1 MTTPTPASLA
11 SSVQGLALRVTALTA
26 SGTAV
31 TGSTSAYTMNRFVT
45 AQFTP
50 QYAGSNN
57 IRQQLANG
65 NFAVTFQTSDV
76 FMNVN
81 VSLHIAGPDPQ
92 FNQIAVGGTIL
103 TDDDDTV
110 VGWKPTPAGDI
121 DQPNGVA
128 LELWSYAISG
138 SRPATD
144 YPYYHWVLPR
154 VFLHPSDNMV
164 VENNVMAWNATGWGN
179 DNPNFAGT
187 GVGKASEVA
196 NGWAFATDRPY
207 QYARVK
213 HAPINVNGYEVV

>member
-1 MTTPTPASLA
+1 MPTPTAATLA
-11 SSVQGLALRVTALTA
+11 SSVQGLALRVTALN
-26 SGTAV
+26 SDGTAV
-31 TGSTSAYTMNRFVT
+31 TGTSSAYTMNRFVT

-50 QYAGSNN
+50 VYAGSNN

-76 FMNVN
+76 FQSINVT
-81 VSLHIAGPDPQ
+81 LHIAGPDPQ

-103 TDDDDTV
+103 TDVGGAV
-110 VGWKPTPAGDI
+110 VGWKPTATGAL

-128 LELWSYAISG
+128 LEIWSYAISG

-144 YPYYHWVLPR
+144 YPYYHWMLPR
-154 VFLHPSDNMV
+154 TFLHPSDNMV

-187 GVGKASEVA
+187 GVGRAVNAA
-196 NGWAFATDRPY
+196 NGWAYSTDRPY
-207 QYARVK
+207 QYARVTS
-213 HAPINVNGYEVV
+213 APINVNGYEVV

>member
-1 MTTPTPASLA
+1 MTVPTPPLAASYA
-11 SSVQGLALRVTALTA
+11 SSVQGIALRVTRLDST
-26 SGTAV
+26 GKAV
-31 TGSTSAYTMNRFVT
+31 TGSTGAYTMNRFVS

-65 NFAVTFQTSDV
+65 NFAVTYQTSDV
-76 FMNVN
+76 FMSINVT
-81 VSLHIAGPDPQ
+81 LHIAGPDPE
-92 FNQIAVGGTIL
+92 FNEIAVGGTIL
-103 TDDDDTV
+103 TETGGTV
-110 VGWKPTPAGDI
+110 VGWKPTATGAV

-128 LELWSYAISG
+128 LEIWSYAISG

-164 VENNVMAWNATGWGN
+164 VENNAMTWNATGWGN

-187 GVGKASEVA
+187 GVGGAI
-196 NGWAFATDRPY
+196 NWPYATDRPY
-207 QYARVK
+207 QYARVNS
-213 HAPINVNGYEVV
+213 APINVNGYEVV